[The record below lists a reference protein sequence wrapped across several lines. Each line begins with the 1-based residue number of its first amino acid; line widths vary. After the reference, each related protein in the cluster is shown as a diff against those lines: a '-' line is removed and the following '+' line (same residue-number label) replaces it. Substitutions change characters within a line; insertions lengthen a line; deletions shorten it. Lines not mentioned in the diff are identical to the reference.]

1 MNTFELTKEQLEKA
15 KEYLN
20 ERIKDYELD
29 YITIS
34 LEPVKDKENQY
45 YIKTKTKAKE
55 FTDISILFD
64 ELNAT
69 VRIELDT
76 ENFIFSEI
84 YK

>member
-1 MNTFELTKEQLEKA
+1 MNTFELTKEQLEKT